1 MPCWNLTHSR
11 GTEKKMVGRER
22 CRSAAKVS
30 SDSAKYTCMPV
41 RSQPCS
47 TSTRSTTWASG
58 RYDSM
63 RSCSFMAMRSMP
75 APSAQAKLPKLCI
88 TPLGMPVVPEV

>member
-1 MPCWNLTHSR
+1 
-11 GTEKKMVGRER
+11 MVGLAR
-22 CRSAAKVS
+22 CTSAVKVS
-30 SDSAKYTCMPV
+30 SESAKYSRMPV

-63 RSCSFMAMRSMP
+63 RSSAVIGMRLMP
-75 APSAQAKLPKLCI
+75 ASKAQAKLPKLCI